1 MAHPLRFITLGIALT
16 LTLGSCGNN
25 LISDSDSG
33 DCTSYLSARNYDSAL
48 TVCTSY
54 KDKASAYMG
63 KAGYDYINLLN
74 NSGSTPTAGTDNES
88 LGADDIGTDTG
99 GATFFKILNLT
110 YDDINDETTR
120 KTSVQ
125 SALTNLNSAISQLKP
140 VYSTDKDA
148 ATNYAIANLLAL
160 KLDESVQLDS
170 AGAVSCVDNDSN
182 AATSEFSCSGLDNN
196 TTIPSSNNPAFRKND
211 GFLQKGEKR
220 KAFDAACGDFT
231 ASDGTCSG
239 SACTPF
245 TNSITYLSQAADGFT
260 YGSFGSSGVS
270 DLMNTAAKATCQAI
284 KCLSDAGLCEIDKYS
299 ACKSGGKF
307 EASCS

>member
-1 MAHPLRFITLGIALT
+1 
-16 LTLGSCGNN
+16 
-25 LISDSDSG
+25 
-33 DCTSYLSARNYDSAL
+33 
-48 TVCTSY
+48 
-54 KDKASAYMG
+54 MG

-74 NSGSTPTAGTDNES
+74 NVSSTSTVGTDNES
-88 LGADDIGTDTG
+88 FEADDLTPDTG
-99 GATFFKILNLT
+99 GATFFKILSLT
-110 YDDINDETTR
+110 YDDINDAATR

-125 SALTNLNSAISQLKP
+125 TALTNLNSAISQLKP

-160 KLDESVQLDS
+160 KLDESIQLDS
-170 AGAVSCVDNDSN
+170 DGAASCADKTDST
-182 AATSEFSCSGLDNN
+182 AASSEFTCTGAGSHSPGS
-196 TTIPSSNNPAFRKND
+196 TNPAFRTND
-211 GFLQKGEKR
+211 GFLQKAEKR
-220 KAFDAACGDFT
+220 KAFDSEDDVCQ
-231 ASDGTCSG
+231 
-239 SACTPF
+239 PF
-245 TNSITYLSQAADGFT
+245 ANSITYLSQAADGFT

>member
-182 AATSEFSCSGLDNN
+182 AATSEFSCSGLTGNYSL
-196 TTIPSSNNPAFRKND
+196 TINNPAFRKND

-220 KAFDAACGDFT
+220 KAFDAACGTFS
-231 ASDGTCSG
+231 APSSCSTDV
-239 SACTPF
+239 CRPF

-284 KCLSDAGLCEIDKYS
+284 KCLSDAGLCEIDEYS

>member
-182 AATSEFSCSGLDNN
+182 AATSEFSCSGLTGNYSL
-196 TTIPSSNNPAFRKND
+196 TINNPAFRKND

-220 KAFDAACGDFT
+220 KAFDAACGTFS
-231 ASDGTCSG
+231 APSSCSTDV
-239 SACTPF
+239 CRPF

-284 KCLSDAGLCEIDKYS
+284 KCLSDADLGCEINNYS

>member
-1 MAHPLRFITLGIALT
+1 MTYPLRFITLGIALT

-48 TVCTSY
+48 TACTSY

-63 KAGYDYINLLN
+63 KAGYDYINLLD

-182 AATSEFSCSGLDNN
+182 AATSEFSCSGLTGNYSL
-196 TTIPSSNNPAFRKND
+196 TINNPAFRKND

-220 KAFDAACGDFT
+220 KAFDAACGTFS
-231 ASDGTCSG
+231 APSSCSTDV
-239 SACTPF
+239 CRPF
-245 TNSITYLSQAADGFT
+245 TNSITYLSQAADGLT

-270 DLMNTAAKATCQAI
+270 DLMNTAAQATCQAI
-284 KCLSDAGLCEIDKYS
+284 KCLSDAGLCDINDYS

>member
-33 DCTSYLSARNYDSAL
+33 DCTSYLSSRDYDSAL
-48 TVCTSY
+48 TACTSY

-99 GATFFKILNLT
+99 GATFFKILKLT
-110 YDDINDETTR
+110 YEDYNVESAR
-120 KTSVQ
+120 K
-125 SALTNLNSAISQLKP
+125 SALDGALANLKLAITQLKP
-140 VYSTDKDA
+140 VYSSDKDA
-148 ATNYAIANLLAL
+148 ATNYAIANLLVL
-160 KLDESVQLDS
+160 KLDESIELD
-170 AGAVSCVDNDSN
+170 ADGGCADSN
-182 AATSEFSCSGLDNN
+182 STAPSSEFSCSGHSS
-196 TTIPSSNNPAFRKND
+196 PASNNPAFRKYD

-220 KAFDAACGDFT
+220 KAFHTANSEGDV
-231 ASDGTCSG
+231 CQ
-239 SACTPF
+239 PF

-270 DLMNTAAKATCQAI
+270 DLMNTAAQATCQAI
-284 KCLSDAGLCEIDKYS
+284 KCLSDAGLCDINDYS

>member
-182 AATSEFSCSGLDNN
+182 AATSEFSCSGLTGNYSL
-196 TTIPSSNNPAFRKND
+196 TINNPAFRKND

-220 KAFDAACGDFT
+220 KAFDAACGTFS
-231 ASDGTCSG
+231 APSSCSTDV
-239 SACTPF
+239 CRPF

-284 KCLSDAGLCEIDKYS
+284 KCLSDAGLCVIDKYS